1 MELLGFLVY
10 LSTKFAAYSG
20 WCYVGLRWFD
30 PSLDRKA
37 RGSLFYGFLR
47 LLMGVFFGMGIFL
60 AALTMNNA
68 VRNSILTYFVVY
80 VPVRVLEWSIMLLIF
95 RRQGAILEYTV
106 WVAGG
111 VVISCLADIPL
122 GIVEGGVVPVGRP
135 FC

>member
-1 MELLGFLVY
+1 MELLGFLGY
-10 LSTKFAAYSG
+10 LLTKFAAYSG

-30 PSLDRKA
+30 PSREGIV

-60 AALTMNNA
+60 AALTLNNA

-80 VPVRVLEWSIMLLIF
+80 VPVRVVEWSLMLLIL
-95 RRQGAILEYTV
+95 RRQGAVPKYAA

-122 GIVEGGVVPVGRP
+122 GIMEGGVVPVGRP